1 MAGFS
6 GYREMKKVVVLG
18 ASPNRERFSN
28 QAVRSLLKRN
38 FTVIPVGIRPGFI
51 EGQAIQTG
59 MPETELVD
67 TLLLYLSPRNQKDYY
82 NYIIRLQPRRIIF
95 NPGTENPELITLCR
109 MNQIE
114 VVLDCSL
121 VMLATGKF

>member
-1 MAGFS
+1 
-6 GYREMKKVVVLG
+6 MKTTVVLG
-18 ASPNRERFSN
+18 ASPNPERFSN

-59 MPETELVD
+59 KPDAEFVD
-67 TLLLYLSPRNQKDYY
+67 TLLLYLSPRNQIDYY
-82 NYIIRLQPRRIIF
+82 NYIIKLQPRRIIF

-121 VMLATGKF
+121 VMLDTGKF

>member
-1 MAGFS
+1 MAELFGF
-6 GYREMKKVVVLG
+6 RKMKKVVVLG
-18 ASPNRERFSN
+18 ASPNPERFSN

-59 MPETELVD
+59 KPDAEFVD
-67 TLLLYLSPRNQKDYY
+67 TLLLYLSPRNQIDYY
-82 NYIIRLQPRRIIF
+82 NYIIKLQPRRIIF

-121 VMLATGKF
+121 VMLDTG